1 MDMSGAGRIDDS
13 TAVDPEVGPA
23 AEWEVALMVLVVVSL
38 AAEANRVEANLGGMD
53 DRLVVPCFLE
63 S

>member
-1 MDMSGAGRIDDS
+1 MSDGAGRIADS
-13 TAVDPEVGPA
+13 TVVDPEVGPA
-23 AEWEVALMVLVVVSL
+23 AAGEVALMVLVVVSL
-38 AAEANRVEANLGGMD
+38 VAEANRVEANQGAMD